1 MVFKSPWITT
11 PDFFGLP
18 IINVF
23 HKQYEEV
30 EIPPSAFQN
39 YHVAF
44 RKKFTAE
51 SGKAYSIRI
60 SADDYYKLYINGNFV
75 GQGVKQ
81 GVAENYS
88 YNEFDITPFLTSGE
102 NSICVHAFYFGLI
115 TRAYQ
120 TADNRF
126 GIVSDILEDGKV
138 VFGTDKTWK
147 FSRPMEYAGGEPC
160 GYAAG
165 FLENLDFRLEK
176 KGWREKDFDDSNWE
190 TAVENPYDDHFFR
203 AKPAKPLY
211 VGKMKPAEVRKIS
224 DGHYFIDFGKEITGQ
239 FYMEM
244 QGEEGQTVTILCGE
258 ELNEDGSV
266 RFDMRCRTKYEERC
280 TLSGE
285 KDVFLFYEYK
295 CFRYVE
301 VKTEKPNLSPET
313 FSAIIRHRP
322 FKNRLKLETDNEMLK
337 KLWALFENTVI
348 CGAQESIVDCPHREK
363 GQYLGDWMVSGLG
376 HLYLTGDTDYHKEI
390 MQDFTDSC
398 KVCPGMMGIAPGS
411 IMQELADNSLEF
423 PSILYRY
430 YLHTGDKEGIMPF
443 VPVAERVI
451 AHFDQFVR
459 EDGLLDGVSDKWNL
473 VDWPD
478 NLRDG
483 YDFPLTQPPQ
493 TEGCH
498 NVINA
503 HYIGALIHLNL
514 LRELFGLPCDYEKE
528 NRTKEA
534 FIKVFY
540 DPEKKLFRDA
550 ETSNHYSLHANV
562 LAPFYGFQPE
572 EATQSLIAFIEK
584 KGLCCGICVAF
595 FVLRALINMG
605 ADELAFR
612 LLLSESEHSFVN
624 MLREGATTTFEAWG
638 KDQKWNTSLCHPWGT
653 FPIALLYDDFN
664 GKFGVK
670 VTKVEE

>member
-1 MVFKSPWITT
+1 MRFKSPWITT
-11 PDFFGLP
+11 PEFLGLP

-23 HKQYEEV
+23 HKQYEPA
-30 EIPPSAFQN
+30 EIPPSKFQN
-39 YHVAF
+39 YHIAF
-44 RKKFTAE
+44 RSKFSCE
-51 SGKAYSIRI
+51 EGKTYSIRI
-60 SADDYYKLYINGNFV
+60 SADDYYKLYINGTFV

-88 YNEFDITPFLTSGE
+88 YNEFDITPYIANGDNT
-102 NSICVHAFYFGLI
+102 ICVHAFYFGLI

-126 GIVSDILEDGKV
+126 GMVCDIFENGTLLY
-138 VFGTDKTWK
+138 GTDKTWK
-147 FSRPMEYAGGEPC
+147 FAKPMEYGEGAPC
-160 GYAAG
+160 GYASG
-165 FLENLDFRLEK
+165 FLEDIDFRREE
-176 KGWREKDFDDSNWE
+176 KGWREKDFDDSGWE

-203 AKPAKPLY
+203 EKPTKPLY
-211 VGKMKPAEVRKIS
+211 VGKMEPALVQKKAE
-224 DGHYFIDFGKEITGQ
+224 GHYFIDFGKEITGQ

-244 QGEEGQTVTILCGE
+244 TGEEGQKVTILCGE
-258 ELNEDGSV
+258 ELNDDGSV
-266 RFDMRCRTKYEERC
+266 RYEMRCSTKYEETC
-280 TLSGE
+280 TLSGK
-285 KDVFLFYEYK
+285 KDEFLFYEYK

-301 VKTEKPNLSPET
+301 VKTDKPNLVPET

-322 FKNRLKLETDNEMLK
+322 FKNQLKLETDNEMLK
-337 KLWALFENTVI
+337 KLWALFENSAI
-348 CGAQESIVDCPHREK
+348 CGAQESILDCPHREK
-363 GQYLGDWMVSGLG
+363 GQYLGDWMVSGLA
-376 HLYLTGDTDYHKEI
+376 HLYLTGDRDYHKEI

-411 IMQELADNSLEF
+411 IMQELGDNSLEF
-423 PSILYRY
+423 PSIIYRY
-430 YLHTGDKEGIMPF
+430 YLHTGDKAGIMPF

-493 TEGCH
+493 TKGCH

-528 NRTKEA
+528 NRAKEA

-550 ETSNHYSLHANV
+550 ETSDHYSLHANV
-562 LAPFYGFQPE
+562 LPPFYGFQPE
-572 EATQSLIAFIEK
+572 EATESLIAFIEK

-595 FVLRALINMG
+595 FVLRALIRMG
-605 ADELAFR
+605 AHGIAFR
-612 LLLSESEHSFVN
+612 LLLNESEHGFVN

-638 KDQKWNTSLCHPWGT
+638 KDQKWNTSLCHPWGA